1 VNDRNRTKLTTMEV
15 LTIVFFSLSCTIIM
29 DKLDAY
35 ERLQLF
41 IIEKN
46 ISVFD
51 EFIVFFPAFIAIGF
65 ILFSTKRVRELGSEV
80 LRRQKAEASLIESEK
95 QYRQLSITDGLTGL
109 FNHRHFYHRLE
120 AEIDRAQ
127 RYSKSLTILL
137 MDVDDFKLFNDTYGH
152 LDGDKVLKEIGRIIH
167 TFIRSS
173 DSAFRYGG
181 EEFVVI
187 MPETNAHSAHTVA
200 ERIRLGFKQYV
211 FITHN
216 KSAEQLT
223 LSLGLAQ
230 YTPDE
235 DARTL
240 VKRADFNMY
249 TAKKNGKDQI
259 CYSNQNPNLKKAIGF

>member
-1 VNDRNRTKLTTMEV
+1 MNDRDRTKLTTMEV
-15 LTIVFFSLSCTIIM
+15 LTIIFFSLSCTIIM

-51 EFIVFFPAFIAIGF
+51 EFIVFFPAFIAMGF
-65 ILFSTKRVRELGSEV
+65 IIFSTKRVQELGSEIQ
-80 LRRQKAEASLIESEK
+80 RRQKAEAALLESEK
-95 QYRQLSITDGLTGL
+95 QYRELSITDGLTGL
-109 FNHRHFYHRLE
+109 FNQRHFYHRLE

-127 RYSKSLTILL
+127 RYSKSLAIIL

-187 MPETNAHSAHTVA
+187 MPETNGSSAHTVA
-200 ERIRLGFKQYV
+200 DRIREGFKQHV

-216 KSAEQLT
+216 KSPEQLT
-223 LSLGLAQ
+223 LSLGVAA
-230 YTPDE
+230 YISGE

-240 VKRADFNMY
+240 VKRADYNMY
-249 TAKKNGKDQI
+249 CAKKKGKDQI
-259 CYSNQNPNLKKAIGF
+259 FYSSNNPKLKQAIGF

>member
-1 VNDRNRTKLTTMEV
+1 MNERNRTKLTTMEV
-15 LTIVFFSLSCTIIM
+15 LTIIFVSLICTIIM
-29 DKLDAY
+29 DHLDAY

-41 IIEKN
+41 IIENN

-51 EFIVFFPAFIAIGF
+51 EFIVFFPAFIAMGF
-65 ILFSTKRVRELGSEV
+65 ILFSTKHVQELGLEV
-80 LRRQKAEASLIESEK
+80 ERRQKAEADLVESERK
-95 QYRQLSITDGLTGL
+95 YRQLSITDGLTGL
-109 FNHRHFYHRLE
+109 YNQRHFYHRLE

-127 RYSKSLTILL
+127 RYYKSLTILL

-152 LDGDKVLKEIGRIIH
+152 LDGDKVLKEIGRIVH

-181 EEFVVI
+181 EEFVVV
-187 MPETNAHSAHTVA
+187 MPETNGSSAHKVA
-200 ERIRLGFKQYV
+200 ERIRQGFKQHV

-216 KSAEQLT
+216 KSPEQLT
-223 LSLGLAQ
+223 LSLGLAE
-230 YTPDE
+230 YITGE

-249 TAKKNGKDQI
+249 CAKKKGKDQI
-259 CYSNQNPNLKKAIGF
+259 CYSNQNPDLKQAIGF